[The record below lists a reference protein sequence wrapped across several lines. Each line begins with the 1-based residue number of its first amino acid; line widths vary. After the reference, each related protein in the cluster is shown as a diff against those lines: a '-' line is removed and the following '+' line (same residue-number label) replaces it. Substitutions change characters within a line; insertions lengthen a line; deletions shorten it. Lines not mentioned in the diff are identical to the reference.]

1 MPQCDWRVRGLM
13 LVWIGFTLL
22 VTGFVWIVPIEVFQQ
37 WAFDRAGQGQFER
50 FEAVGSAEF
59 SVWLSRIACL
69 AAIFV
74 SGIVWWNLDRWAN
87 FAAETW
93 AGLRAVT
100 LSSSASNNS
109 TSRSLVGRL
118 RTLGG
123 RALLIVWGVLFVV
136 HFANGIRER
145 IHEWP
150 YFRFNSGDVVLPN
163 ISDSN
168 RAVIRYLREATPE
181 NARILVAS
189 DQKLFFLSYYLRP
202 RVLLHRMH
210 PESEH
215 VIPLKDQERK
225 LNAYR
230 LEDLSPHDLEQM
242 PHDYTLEYFE
252 HPDFVERGRLLE
264 DRGWIEFM
272 RRREQNPTLI
282 PPYVVRLRPVEGTR
296 P

>member
-1 MPQCDWRVRGLM
+1 M
-13 LVWIGFTLL
+13 LAWIGLTLL
-22 VTGFVWIVPIEVFQQ
+22 IAGFVWIVPIEVFQQ

-50 FEAVGSAEF
+50 FEAIGSSEF
-59 SVWLSRIACL
+59 AVWLGRVTSLVVLFLSVTIWRD
-69 AAIFV
+69 
-74 SGIVWWNLDRWAN
+74 LDRWAN
-87 FAAETW
+87 FVHEAW
-93 AGLRAVT
+93 SGLLTMTAV
-100 LSSSASNNS
+100 SFSPDDAS
-109 TSRSLVGRL
+109 SRSLAERL
-118 RTLGG
+118 RTIGTRG
-123 RALLIVWGVLFVV
+123 IVIAWSILFIA

-230 LEDLSPHDLEQM
+230 LEELSPHDLEQM

-252 HPDFVERGRLLE
+252 HPDFVDRGRLLE
-264 DRGWIEFM
+264 DRAWIEFM
-272 RRREQNPTLI
+272 RRREQNPTLV
-282 PPYVVRLRPVEGTR
+282 PSYVVRLRPVEGTH